1 MKKSEKKRL
10 LGRVNKETITINTVK
25 CICLLDTGSA
35 ISAVSE
41 KFYHFRLSHI
51 PLKSL
56 NSLFDKI
63 DITSATGR
71 SLNIKDFIEVD
82 VLFPG
87 LNFTS
92 PILMCVLCDSI
103 LSNDMPALIGS
114 NALESWKQELNQH
127 YSTPVKINPVIDA
140 WSTKDQAANIG
151 VLRINETHKPSRNQ
165 VCTFIKCTLKV
176 HEPKLYDCKVH
187 LL

>member
-1 MKKSEKKRL
+1 M
-10 LGRVNKETITINTVK
+10 
-25 CICLLDTGSA
+25 

-41 KFYHFRLSHI
+41 KFYNSKLSHI

-56 NSLFDKI
+56 NSLFDNI
-63 DITSATGR
+63 DITSATGT
-71 SLNIKDFIEVD
+71 SLNIKGYIEVN

-87 LNFTS
+87 LNFTT
-92 PILMCVLCDSI
+92 PTLMCVLGDSI

-140 WSTKDQAANIG
+140 WSTEDPAANIG
-151 VLRINETHKPSRNQ
+151 VLQINETHKTQQKSSVYFHQ
-165 VCTFIKCTLKV
+165 MYFEST
-176 HEPKLYDCKVH
+176 
-187 LL
+187 